1 MLNFAPKLVNFT
13 LMKHLSTAF
22 LALSTLFVC
31 SACGS
36 DDPEPAKETCG
47 RTIIVYMAAEN
58 NLSSYAQENI
68 DDMIKGAKSLASN
81 DRLLVFVDRN
91 SKTEK
96 PFIMRLTGNEAQ
108 PTDTLYKYSTDFYSS
123 DAGKMKEVLA
133 WCMENYPSESY
144 GLVLWGHADGWMIH
158 TPITA
163 WKNSVRKQSRAF
175 GWDTGDDIGGSDNW
189 MEIADM
195 RDALAA
201 LPHDF
206 KFIFA
211 DCCAFQSVEVAYEL
225 RNVTDYIVASPA
237 EIPGAG
243 APYETV
249 IPAMYNR
256 SDVSMCRQLCDLY
269 NEDGGTGNRVAIS
282 AVDTDKLDDL
292 ADATNEV
299 IVNALNGKTFN
310 MDGLVYYFNNVNM
323 FYPAERIM
331 YDMMDF
337 MRQNTDGETFQ
348 KWKQAY
354 DAAVIYKRM
363 STQWDTAALVNFKD
377 FTVTGDNFGGMS
389 MFVPLERYNTTVK
402 NYNTLIKQTSWYN
415 AAGWASIGW

>member
-1 MLNFAPKLVNFT
+1 
-13 LMKHLSTAF
+13 MKHLTTAF
-22 LALSTLFVC
+22 LAFSTLFLY

-36 DDPEPAKETCG
+36 DNSDPDPVPETCG
-47 RTIIVYMAAEN
+47 RTVIVYMAAEN

-91 SKTEK
+91 STKEK
-96 PFIMRLTGNEAQ
+96 PFIMRLTGNDKQ
-108 PTDTLYKYSTDFYSS
+108 PVDTLYKYSEDFYSS

-133 WCMENYPSESY
+133 WCMKNYPSESY
-144 GLVLWGHADGWMIH
+144 GLVLWGHADGWFIH
-158 TPITA
+158 TPTLRGTA
-163 WKNSVRKQSRAF
+163 WKSKRNASRAF

-225 RNVTDYIVASPA
+225 RNVTDLIIASPA

-243 APYETV
+243 APYETI

-256 SDVSMCRQLCDLY
+256 TDGSLCQQLCDLY
-269 NEDGGTGNRVAIS
+269 NEAGGTGNRVAIS
-282 AVDTDKLDDL
+282 AVDTDKLDNL
-292 ADATNEV
+292 ADATKEV
-299 IVNALNGKTFN
+299 IINELNGKTFN
-310 MDGLVYYFNNVNM
+310 MDGLVYYFNNINM
-323 FYPAERIM
+323 YHPAERIM

-337 MRQNTDGETFQ
+337 MRQNINSEAYT
-348 KWKQAY
+348 KWKQVY
-354 DAAVIYKRM
+354 DSTVIYKRM
-363 STQWDTAALVNFKD
+363 STKWDSGNSLYNLVNFDD
-377 FTVTGDNFGGMS
+377 FTVTDDNFGGMS
-389 MFVPLERYNTTVK
+389 MFVPLERYNTTK
-402 NYNTLIKQTSWYN
+402 ENYNTLIKQTAWYN
-415 AAGWASIGW
+415 AVSWASIGW